1 MLNLLG
7 GLPAVQV
14 AASGT
19 SHVQGGMMKSKTA
32 YAIQRL
38 HVSALVLFLASAA
51 SALMAQPANQ
61 PNKAIAFKPSAT
73 QIERAIT
80 SLLLCDWMDKKPQAV
95 AQQQETQAVLDYI
108 HSQRDPNAQDDG
120 RLQGRFQAL
129 GVTFDAVDLFAGQGG
144 AFAMGWTTQGSMQTI
159 AKALEQRGYT
169 LVPKSLPVGR
179 LRTVAGF
186 EAVSI
191 TPSRQISVV
200 LSPGR
205 GSFAPNS
212 WEPEGV
218 TLSCGLTSPSAEHTE
233 KAIGVPTTLAIQGV
247 VQKGERKPKEWVD
260 NIIAKGFAETI
271 EAVSG
276 YRWLEASQVNTLLGR
291 NQPTVD
297 KRLAYN
303 KGISLS
309 PEQIQMLLDRNNAE
323 VLRALVQGR
332 IDALSAE
339 QRTKLKAN
347 PATQEAVLLRSSPAE
362 ALLAFERIVNS
373 GDRNRV
379 NSAMY
384 ALPNVSNE
392 MVDLLIDKGTPDMRY
407 DLSMQSKHA
416 YTPQQVD
423 KLLRDPNPSVKVG
436 VLRRDEVPITRQ
448 QYDAGINHTDSSL
461 AFWYR
466 AREEHMPSA
475 AQIELGLTS
484 PDAPTRAGWIFDK
497 RVTLTEAQTKRALND
512 PSLFVPVLA
521 RPEVKLTEQDFDRCT
536 VHQEV
541 EIRFA
546 CVSRADYPLTQTR
559 FEAIVADWN
568 TNVLRNLL
576 DRQLTTPVDYGPYIA
591 QALDTASE
599 KVVLAIGKFD
609 ALPVSDE
616 LIRKAAG
623 SRSAAVRQA
632 FCSRKP
638 ALCRQ

>member
-19 SHVQGGMMKSKTA
+19 SHVQGGMMKSKTTH
-32 YAIQRL
+32 AIQRL

-61 PNKAIAFKPSAT
+61 PKKAPAFKPSAA

-80 SLLLCDWMDKKPQAV
+80 SMLLCDWMDTDAANSTVRQENQAV
-95 AQQQETQAVLDYI
+95 MDYI
-108 HSQRDPNAQDDG
+108 EQQRSANAPNDG
-120 RLQGRFQAL
+120 RLEGRFTAL
-129 GVTFDAVDLFAGQGG
+129 GVTFDEIDLFAGQGG
-144 AFAMGWTTQGSMQTI
+144 AFAMGWTTTGSMETI
-159 AKALEQRGYT
+159 AAALKQRG
-169 LVPKSLPVGR
+169 LMLKPKTMPVGR
-179 LRTVAGF
+179 VRTVQALQSI
-186 EAVSI
+186 SI
-191 TPSRQISVV
+191 TPNRQITVV
-200 LSPGR
+200 VAPGR
-205 GSFAPNS
+205 GSFAPNV

-218 TLSCGLTSPSAEHTE
+218 TLSCSLTGPSEEQTE

-276 YRWLEASQVNTLLGR
+276 YLWLEASQVNILLGR
-291 NQPTVD
+291 NQPEVD

-448 QYDAGINHTDSSL
+448 QYDAGINHTGSSL

-484 PDAPTRAGWIFDK
+484 PDAPTRRGWVFDK
-497 RVTLTEAQTKRALND
+497 RVTLTEAQTRRALND

-546 CVSRADYPLTQTR
+546 CVSRADYPLTQAR
-559 FEAIVADWN
+559 FETIVADWN

-591 QALDTASE
+591 RALDTASE
-599 KVVLAIGKFD
+599 RWCWPLAN
-609 ALPVSDE
+609 LMHC
-616 LIRKAAG
+616 L
-623 SRSAAVRQA
+623 
-632 FCSRKP
+632 
-638 ALCRQ
+638 